1 MQNLIQV
8 FKDILPSFVVPD
20 TLNDPI
26 GIRQIPEYH
35 ETDDVINQAGVIG
48 SNLSFSH
55 IYSSVSQLILQYRNF
70 AQIDFVDDAISE
82 IVNEAIVIESD
93 NPVVKINLDAVELS
107 ESIKTKISLEF
118 AYIKSLMNFD
128 NVGDEL
134 FRDWYIDGRKYQQM
148 IFAKNTKN
156 GILKIQD
163 ILPFKIAR
171 IWDDKTQK
179 FWYYLEPNNEEELS
193 RIRVDKKHLLNK
205 KTYLVSEDHIN
216 FIPSGLKN
224 PKQDHYI
231 SHLHRAIK
239 PANQLLLLEDSM
251 IVYRFTRAPE
261 RRAFYIDVGRMGKTK
276 ADEYIKKLMNKFK
289 TRLNYDSSTGT
300 VNQKKSMMTM
310 LEDYWLPRMGS
321 KGTEVQSISGG
332 QQLGEITDIQYMKRR
347 TWKALKVPASR
358 ADEENPSMISFG
370 DDSLNREELKFNK
383 RCAIMRKK
391 FAGILL
397 NPLRIQLILK
407 KIITA
412 EDWDKIFPYIH
423 LIWNE
428 DSYWAEMKDSAILN
442 NRLDTLDRIQDHKG
456 KYFSEDWLKK
466 NVLKQD
472 DKEIKDMQT
481 QIDKEVVENPPETD
495 EEE

>member
-1 MQNLIQV
+1 
-8 FKDILPSFVVPD
+8 
-20 TLNDPI
+20 
-26 GIRQIPEYH
+26 
-35 ETDDVINQAGVIG
+35 
-48 SNLSFSH
+48 
-55 IYSSVSQLILQYRNF
+55 
-70 AQIDFVDDAISE
+70 
-82 IVNEAIVIESD
+82 
-93 NPVVKINLDAVELS
+93 
-107 ESIKTKISLEF
+107 
-118 AYIKSLMNFD
+118 
-128 NVGDEL
+128 
-134 FRDWYIDGRKYQQM
+134 
-148 IFAKNTKN
+148 
-156 GILKIQD
+156 
-163 ILPFKIAR
+163 
-171 IWDDKTQK
+171 
-179 FWYYLEPNNEEELS
+179 
-193 RIRVDKKHLLNK
+193 
-205 KTYLVSEDHIN
+205 
-216 FIPSGLKN
+216 
-224 PKQDHYI
+224 
-231 SHLHRAIK
+231 
-239 PANQLLLLEDSM
+239 
-251 IVYRFTRAPE
+251 
-261 RRAFYIDVGRMGKTK
+261 
-276 ADEYIKKLMNKFK
+276 MNKFK